1 MRRRVVLIGMAA
13 ALALTSGVAATA
25 ASGSAAS
32 PRATAATAAVARPRQ
47 VVTVS
52 APSATATTAR
62 LAVYELDAAGR
73 YRRVAGPWSA
83 RVGYHGVGRAHEGSG
98 RTPAGVWPL
107 GVAFGVGTKNP
118 GTRLPWFTATSRDVW
133 GSDVRSPATYNRHV
147 RCARGACPL
156 REAHAERLVNYPV
169 AYRYAIFIGY
179 NAPPHAVIGA
189 GSAFFLHVGTGS
201 ATAGCVSV
209 SRARV
214 VWLLRRLT
222 PGAVVSI
229 GVGAKAYAPVR

>member
-1 MRRRVVLIGMAA
+1 MGRRNVLIAA
-13 ALALTSGVAATA
+13 VGALALAVGAAATA
-25 ASGSAAS
+25 ATGSAAS
-32 PRATAATAAVARPRQ
+32 PTAAAAVARPRQ

-52 APSATATTAR
+52 APTARATTAR
-62 LAVYELDAAGR
+62 LSVFELDAAGR
-73 YRRVAGPWSA
+73 YRRVAGPWTA
-83 RVGYHGVGRAHEGSG
+83 RVGYNGVGRAHEGSG

-118 GTRLPWFTATSRDVW
+118 GTRLSWFTATSRDVW
-133 GSDVRSPATYNRHV
+133 GSDVRSPATYNRHL
-147 RCARGACPL
+147 RCARGSCPL
-156 REAHAERLVNYPV
+156 REAHAERLVHYPV

-179 NAPPHAVIGA
+179 NAPPRTVVGA
-189 GSAFFLHVGTGS
+189 GSAFFVHVGTGT

-214 VWLLRRLT
+214 VWLLRRLS

-229 GVGAKAYAPVR
+229 GVGEKAYAPVR